1 MHGPPPHGYGS
12 TPPPVPGGWSGPPG
26 TNGGMPPPNQSF
38 FSRHPMLLVFA
49 LVSVVVFVF
58 FVILAVPAAMAVYAR
73 IQAGALAE

>member
-1 MHGPPPHGYGS
+1 M
-12 TPPPVPGGWSGPPG
+12 
-26 TNGGMPPPNQSF
+26 NGGMPPPNQSF